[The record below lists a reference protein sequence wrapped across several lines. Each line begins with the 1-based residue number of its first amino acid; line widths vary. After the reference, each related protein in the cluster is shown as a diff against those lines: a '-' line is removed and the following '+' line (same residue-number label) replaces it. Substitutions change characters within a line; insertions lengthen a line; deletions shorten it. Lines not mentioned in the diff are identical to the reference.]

1 MTSIL
6 KNVCIDKLNDIV
18 NEYNNTYHKTNK
30 IKYVD
35 VKWSTYVFFGIENNA
50 KDHKVMVGDHVRI
63 SNYKNIFAKDYT
75 SNWSEGVFVIK
86 KCD

>member
-35 VKWSTYVFFGIENNA
+35 VK
-50 KDHKVMVGDHVRI
+50 
-63 SNYKNIFAKDYT
+63 
-75 SNWSEGVFVIK
+75 
-86 KCD
+86 